1 MEIAL
6 NDSFEKKK
14 NIMKSHEISLRSTL
28 HVTNSLPRDTHTH
41 KIKLMLSN

>member
-6 NDSFEKKK
+6 NDSFEKNKPT
-14 NIMKSHEISLRSTL
+14 MKSHEISLRSIL
-28 HVTNSLPRDTHTH
+28 HVTKSLPRDTHTH